1 MTKVNWVVDAN
12 ILDSRSTVGDLA
24 QAIRDAGHNLNLAKY
39 IPFANSEEQD
49 FGPQEWDHEPTILY
63 GSHGYLK
70 KCKRPFNPGA
80 YGLNGNMM
88 CNVYYSYIPEE
99 WMLNG
104 QFIMLPFS
112 HVVKNFEAILN
123 MFYDDKVFLRPNSGF
138 KTFAGLVLTHENY
151 RDELSASQQLTS
163 VMPETICMVA
173 EAKPLKAEFRFL
185 VVDGEVVDGSEYRW
199 DNVLDI
205 RHDYDAD
212 CHKLAQQMAAH
223 SWQPDSIYTC
233 DVALTEHVPKIVE
246 LNSFACAGLYALDKN
261 IVVNRVSEFAYK
273 DFHG

>member
-1 MTKVNWVVDAN
+1 MTKVNWAVDGN

-39 IPFANSEEQD
+39 IPFASSDEQD
-49 FGPQEWDHEPTILY
+49 YGPKEWDDEPTILY
-63 GSHGYLK
+63 GSHGYLR

-80 YGLNGNMM
+80 YGLNNNMM

-104 QFIMLPFS
+104 QFIMLPFE
-112 HVVKNFEAILN
+112 HIKRNFEAILN
-123 MFYDDKVFLRPNSGF
+123 LFDDDKVFVRPNSGF
-138 KTFAGLVLTHENY
+138 KTFTGMVLTYENY
-151 RDELSASQQLTS
+151 RHELSASQQLTS
-163 VMPETICMVA
+163 VIPETICMVA

-185 VVDGEVVDGSEYRW
+185 VVDGDVVDGSEYRW

-212 CHKLAQQMAAH
+212 CFKLAQRMSAH

-233 DVALTEHVPKIVE
+233 DVALTEQGPKIIE

-273 DFHG
+273 EFHG